1 VTGYNN
7 AMTTPDST
15 SPAIF
20 ADRSAALLISRQQLY
35 PNRSSLW
42 VRRVVEAIEW
52 CAEKEITILT
62 SAGMTTWE
70 LIAAAVR
77 LRKAKQRLFIP
88 ASSPQEFERKCHEAS
103 IQFDL
108 EKPCIEPLFFK
119 ARASRQEIARYRDE
133 CVIGSAEIL
142 LPICVRR
149 KGSIEELLDRY
160 GATAS
165 VVSRYQCPYGKRTPA
180 TRFELD
186 VGNVPDELHQC
197 THLIHWTRTSN
208 GAWPGE
214 RKIDYYRALLASDTY
229 PRTAYHTLQNILA
242 TRTVRA
248 SSNHMPGKTSVVSFS
263 ACAPAQFIPLMK
275 WRSRYRQMSFEPYGI
290 GLEREWA
297 LSRGISPVRYLDAKS
312 EGPKPDEPWLC
323 QSAGVKGNWRP
334 ENEYRYRGDFD
345 LNAVPREKMVAY
357 CLYESEAQEIEKEMG
372 ICCRYFAER
381 GRGEAADGHIAP

>member
-1 VTGYNN
+1 MSAATV
-7 AMTTPDST
+7 
-15 SPAIF
+15 
-20 ADRSAALLISRQQLY
+20 ADMSAALLISRQQLY
-35 PNRSSLW
+35 PSRSSPW

-52 CAEKEITILT
+52 CAEREITVLT
-62 SAGMTTWE
+62 SAGMMTWE
-70 LIAAAVR
+70 LIASAAR

-108 EKPCIEPLFFK
+108 EKGCIEPLFFQ
-119 ARASRQEIARYRDE
+119 AGSSRQEIARFRDE
-133 CVIGSAEIL
+133 CVIRSAEIL
-142 LPICVRR
+142 LPICVRS
-149 KGSIEELLDRY
+149 KGSIEDLLDRY

-165 VVSRYQCPYGKRTPA
+165 VVSCYQCPYEKRTPA
-180 TRFELD
+180 TRYELD
-186 VGNVPDELHQC
+186 VGNVPDEFHQG

-214 RKIDYYRALLASDTY
+214 RKIDYYQAILQSDTY
-229 PRTAYHTLQNILA
+229 PRTAFHTLQNILA
-242 TRTVRA
+242 TGTVRA
-248 SSNHMPGKTSVVSFS
+248 SSNHMPGKTAVVSFS
-263 ACAPAQFIPLMK
+263 GCAPAQFIPLMK

-297 LSRGISPVRYLDAKS
+297 LSCGIRPVRYLDAKS

-345 LNAVPREKMVAY
+345 LNAVPREKMMAY
-357 CLYESEAQEIEKEMG
+357 CLYERESQQIEKEMG
-372 ICCRYFAER
+372 IRCHYFAER
-381 GRGEAADGHIAP
+381 GPGDGADGNFAP